1 MKTFTKTVVILLT
14 TITTMSVFAQNNN
27 SDKNIFASFPSNLP
41 ISKNLL
47 VSTLEAKSGQIVAIP
62 FNDKFIFSGK
72 VRSNEFKSNN
82 LQSMIVKSDAFPN
95 TLFQLSKITENNN
108 SKFVGRIIN
117 PDAVEAFVIKNDV
130 ADNYSLNKIEFK
142 SILQDCSY

>member
-1 MKTFTKTVVILLT
+1 MKTFTKTVILLLT
-14 TITTMSVFAQNNN
+14 TISTMSVFAQNNK
-27 SDKNIFASFPSNLP
+27 SDKSIFSEFPGQVT

-72 VRSNEFKSNN
+72 VMSNEFKYNN

-108 SKFVGRIIN
+108 SKFVGRIIS
-117 PDAVEAFVIKNDV
+117 PDAVEAFVIKNDI